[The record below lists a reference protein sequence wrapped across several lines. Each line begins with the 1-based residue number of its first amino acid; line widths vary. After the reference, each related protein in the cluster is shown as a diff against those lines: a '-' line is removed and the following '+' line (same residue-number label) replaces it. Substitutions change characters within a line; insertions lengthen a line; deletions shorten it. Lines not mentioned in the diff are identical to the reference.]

1 MDLTLIFQQLSAAIQ
16 ERFPEFTTTD
26 LLSTI
31 QNLSSV
37 PVHPYER
44 LKYDM
49 FGKDYTFKTIN
60 DLETPTDFNPNT
72 YMQQLTGITEQTEQM
87 TLSTLSVYDQAV
99 RTGTLSANMLL
110 VSPDTLKHNLE
121 FVEIVKSL
129 SLEDV
134 QKRPL
139 EIAQKLTSYYIKNYK

>member
-49 FGKDYTFKTIN
+49 FGKDYTFKTG
-60 DLETPTDFNPNT
+60 T
-72 YMQQLTGITEQTEQM
+72 Y
-87 TLSTLSVYDQAV
+87 
-99 RTGTLSANMLL
+99 LL
-110 VSPDTLKHNLE
+110 
-121 FVEIVKSL
+121 
-129 SLEDV
+129 
-134 QKRPL
+134 
-139 EIAQKLTSYYIKNYK
+139 